1 MQACPICRASLNG
14 ASVCRR
20 CRADLGK
27 VQEIEL
33 RGRALAVTGLRA
45 LVEGDANGASRWIGR
60 ARSVHA
66 IPEVRAL
73 ERLMGIA
80 KPSRYEAAE
89 AADDTE

>member
-27 VQEIEL
+27 VLEIEL

-45 LVEGDANGASRWIGR
+45 LVAGDADGAARWLGR

-66 IPEVRAL
+66 MPVVRAL
-73 ERLMGIA
+73 ERVVSSEGVL
-80 KPSRYEAAE
+80 RHEV
-89 AADDTE
+89 ADAPDETA